1 MGGSLPTPAGLRTP
15 PCYHPQLHMTVRQIE
30 SGKHRTVVEVLRE
43 AAEVNTEVEAFVEPW
58 GGRRAMTFG
67 EWDRAADGLAGMMAR
82 RGVGRG
88 DVVSLVLPSCI
99 DYAVCYAAALRLG
112 AVTSGVNP
120 RLGPTEMKS
129 IVKRAAPALTVI
141 DPALEVALP
150 AVAAR
155 VVSRAEAAD
164 AWDGP
169 PPPRWPTLHDDD
181 PVAVVWTSGT
191 TGQPKGAVF
200 DHACLAAVSEGADAL
215 SRPGDRRLSPL
226 PFAHVGFMTKTWDEI
241 AHAITTVI
249 TPTPWRAA
257 EALVVMESER
267 VTVAQGVPTQW
278 SLMLALEELDRTDLS
293 ALRIA
298 GTGAAPMPASQVA
311 EIRRRLGVPVIVRFA
326 STETAICTGTR
337 PDDPD
342 DVVAN
347 TVGRPVP
354 GVELSLVGDDG
365 GDVAPGETGRVRIRS
380 RATMRGYWPAA
391 PPKATG
397 DPPRGTEHLVD
408 ATATARVLSPDGW
421 VTTGDYGVVGVDG
434 NLRLVGR
441 EHERYIRGGYNV
453 YPGEVEDVLVGHP
466 AVQRAAVVGV
476 PDPVLGE
483 VGVAFVVPAP
493 PRGAEGGSAVPAGP
507 GLRLDDLRSYCASRL
522 ADYKAPDALVVLE
535 ALPLTP
541 MMKVDK
547 RSLAEPA
554 RAAAAARAVVI
565 GRPRSEGPGPGAEVP
580 ERPEHE
586 EEHVR

>member
-1 MGGSLPTPAGLRTP
+1 
-15 PCYHPQLHMTVRQIE
+15 MTVRQIQ
-30 SGKHRTVVEVLRE
+30 SGKHRTVVDLLRE
-43 AAEVNTEVEAFVEPW
+43 AADVNADVEAFVEPW
-58 GGRRAMTFG
+58 GPRRAVTFG
-67 EWDRAADGLAGMMAR
+67 AWDRAADGVAGMMAR
-82 RGVGRG
+82 RGVDRG

-120 RLGPTEMKS
+120 RLGVGEVAS
-129 IVKRAAPALTVI
+129 IVERAAPALSVV
-141 DPALEVALP
+141 DPVLEVTLP
-150 AVAAR
+150 AAVGT
-155 VVSRAEAAD
+155 VVTRDEAAS
-164 AWDGP
+164 AWGGP
-169 PPPRWPTLHDDD
+169 PPSRRPALHDDD

-191 TGQPKGAVF
+191 TGKPKGAVF
-200 DHACLAAVSEGADAL
+200 DHRCLAAVSEGADAL
-215 SRPGDRRLSPL
+215 SRTGDRRLSPL

-249 TPTPWRAA
+249 TPAPWRAA
-257 EALVVMESER
+257 EALAVMESER

-278 SLMLALEELDRTDLS
+278 SLMLALEELDRADLS

-311 EIRRRLGVPVIVRFA
+311 EMRRRLGVPVIVRYA

-342 DVVAN
+342 EVVAN

-365 GDVAPGETGRVRIRS
+365 SEVALGETGRVRIRS
-380 RATMRGYWPAA
+380 RAVMRGYWAA
-391 PPKATG
+391 RPPERT
-397 DPPRGTEHLVD
+397 DETPRGSAHLVD
-408 ATATARVLSPDGW
+408 AAATARVLSPDGW
-421 VTTGDYGVVGVDG
+421 VVTGDYGTVGADG
-434 NLRLVGR
+434 HLRLVGR

-453 YPGEVEDVLVGHP
+453 YPVEVEDVLAGHP
-466 AVQRAAVVGV
+466 AVLRAAVVGA

-493 PRGAEGGSAVPAGP
+493 PTLATGGSAMP
-507 GLRLDDLRSYCASRL
+507 GGNGLGLDDLRAYCLGRL

-535 ALPLTP
+535 SLPLTP

-554 RAAAAARAVVI
+554 RAAAAARPAAA
-565 GRPRSEGPGPGAEVP
+565 GRARPGGPASPPRGVT
-580 ERPEHE
+580 HE
-586 EEHVR
+586 EEHVP

>member
-1 MGGSLPTPAGLRTP
+1 
-15 PCYHPQLHMTVRQIE
+15 MTVRQIQ
-30 SGKHRTVVEVLRE
+30 SGKHRTVVGLLRE
-43 AAEVNTEVEAFVEPW
+43 AAEVNADVEAFVEPW
-58 GGRRAMTFG
+58 GARSVLTFG
-67 EWDRAADGLAGMMAR
+67 GWDRAADGVAGMMAR

-88 DVVSLVLPSCI
+88 DVVCLVLPSSI

-120 RLGPTEMKS
+120 RLGPAEVES
-129 IVKRAAPALTVI
+129 IVARAAPALSVV
-141 DPALEVALP
+141 DPALGVALP
-150 AVAAR
+150 AGAGAVVSRDEAVAAR
-155 VVSRAEAAD
+155 GD
-164 AWDGP
+164 P
-169 PPPRWPTLHDDD
+169 PPPRWPVLHDDD

-200 DHACLAAVSEGADAL
+200 DHRCLAAVSDGADAL
-215 SRPGDRRLSPL
+215 SRLGDRRLSPL

-257 EALVVMESER
+257 EALAVMASER

-278 SLMLALEELDRTDLS
+278 SLVLALEELDRADLS

-311 EIRRRLGVPVIVRFA
+311 ELRRRLGVPVVVRYA

-342 DVVAN
+342 EVVAS

-365 GDVAPGETGRVRIRS
+365 LEVAPGETGRVRIRS
-380 RATMRGYWPAA
+380 RATMRGYWAAA
-391 PPKATG
+391 PRTVAG
-397 DPPRGTEHLVD
+397 EPPRGAAHLVD
-408 ATATARVLSPDGW
+408 VAATARVVSRDGW
-421 VTTGDYGVVGVDG
+421 VATGDYGVVGPDG

-453 YPGEVEDVLVGHP
+453 YPVEVEDALVRHP

-483 VGVAFVVPAP
+483 VGVAFVVPSPAP
-493 PRGAEGGSAVPAGP
+493 GADGGPAGAAAR
-507 GLRLDDLRSYCASRL
+507 GLQLDELRAHCAARL
-522 ADYKAPDALVVLE
+522 ADYKVPDALVVLE
-535 ALPLTP
+535 SLPLTP

-547 RSLAEPA
+547 RALAEPA
-554 RAAAAARAVVI
+554 RAAAAARPAAT
-565 GRPRSEGPGPGAEVP
+565 GPAPPATQDQ
-580 ERPEHE
+580 E
-586 EEHVR
+586 EEQVT